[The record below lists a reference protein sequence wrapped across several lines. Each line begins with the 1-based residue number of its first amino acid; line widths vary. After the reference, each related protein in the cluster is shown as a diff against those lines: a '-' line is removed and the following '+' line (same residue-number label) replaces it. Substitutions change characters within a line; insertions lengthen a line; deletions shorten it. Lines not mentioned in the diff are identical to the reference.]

1 MNTLTPFL
9 FKLLRIPV
17 TIATILLD
25 RWVWPLWFTAQ
36 GVQVGDGLRLVGRPE
51 VRLTSGGHITLA
63 DDVALYSRGNS
74 NPLQLSTPCVLRLL
88 ADNAVI
94 HIGAHSALSGA
105 VICAATSVKIGEHVL
120 VGANAII
127 SDTDF
132 HPLGAADRRADR
144 NRGALTRPIT
154 IGADVFIGSRAIIL
168 KGTTL
173 GEGCVVGAG
182 AVVSGEFPPHSIIAG
197 NPAKVVKT
205 LENSAS

>member
-1 MNTLTPFL
+1 MNTLTRFL

-17 TIATILLD
+17 TIAIILLD
-25 RWVWPLWFTAQ
+25 GWIWPLWLSAQ
-36 GVQVGDGLRLVGRPE
+36 GVQVGRGLRMVGRPE
-51 VRLTSGGHITLA
+51 VRLTRGGRITLA
-63 DDVALYSRGNS
+63 DDVALYSRANS
-74 NPLQLSTPCVLRLL
+74 NPLQLTTPCVLRLL

-94 HIGAHSALSGA
+94 RIGAHSALSGA
-105 VICAATSVKIGEHVL
+105 VICAATSVEIGEHVL
-120 VGANAII
+120 IGANVVI

-132 HPLGAADRRADR
+132 HPLGAADRRSDR
-144 NRGALTRPIT
+144 NRGALTRPVI

-182 AVVSGEFPPHSIIAG
+182 AVVSGQFPPHSIIAG

-205 LENSAS
+205 LENSTS